1 MTDLHVRAIITAL
14 RGLILTLST
23 IVAEME
29 ATVQPQRKR
38 QQTFM
43 GKRIKEVQGGRDSQG
58 I

>member
-1 MTDLHVRAIITAL
+1 MTDLHTRAIITAL

-29 ATVQPQRKR
+29 ATVAPQRKR

-43 GKRIKEVQGGRDSQG
+43 GKKIKEIRQ
-58 I
+58 